1 MQRIYCENSP
11 LVHMYNLG
19 KADVYSEPHQIPKV
33 ELFAIT
39 AFNDFKSLTVFT
51 YSSTWCLTALWI
63 HLCKMLFIMFK
74 RKFHSHLHTLHLYF
88 GPGHVLMN
96 FLNSN
101 NEVVDLIYSG
111 NVFHMFPPKA
121 LKLLFP
127 NFLVFWVWI
136 DYAFMS
142 NIWWVIKY
150 IFHKSWI

>member
-11 LVHMYNLG
+11 PVHMYNLG

-39 AFNDFKSLTVFT
+39 AFSDFKSLTVFT

-101 NEVVDLIYSG
+101 NKVVDLIYSG
-111 NVFHMFPPKA
+111 NMFHMFAPKA
-121 LKLLFP
+121 LKPLFP
-127 NFLVFWVWI
+127 SFVVFLVWMYGLCFLWVTFG
-136 DYAFMS
+136 DYEINLS
-142 NIWWVIKY
+142 
-150 IFHKSWI
+150 